1 MPVQLLELV
10 GQISDNDAKLAPV
23 LIELQVVTCQFHVS
37 CNILT
42 HVDQAAAASVRPSS
56 CPPPFTTVDTEDCD
70 TYSTPHP
77 PPHPHPIRHHGNR
90 FLTSHRNSLT
100 ERMPKSSWRR
110 LYNISRVWLRLPE
123 TTACT
128 APFFFNQI
136 MQRCSC
142 SSKSDKIKYLFP
154 T

>member
-42 HVDQAAAASVRPSS
+42 HVEQAAAASVRPSS

-70 TYSTPHP
+70 TFSPP
-77 PPHPHPIRHHGNR
+77 PPHPP
-90 FLTSHRNSLT
+90 
-100 ERMPKSSWRR
+100 
-110 LYNISRVWLRLPE
+110 SRQPLPHI
-123 TTACT
+123 
-128 APFFFNQI
+128 APQFPD
-136 MQRCSC
+136 RAHA
-142 SSKSDKIKYLFP
+142 KIVVEEVVQYLKGLAAAP
-154 T
+154 